1 MAIYPDLEGKTVVVT
16 GASGDL
22 GMAICRK
29 YLALGSNVHALY
41 NTAKAGLEAL
51 ASEPDSAGRLTIAKC
66 DVGNRDE
73 VEQLRSELEQR
84 VEAVDVLINNAGIC
98 KDNLVLAMTFE
109 EFDEVVR
116 VNLHGTFNMT
126 QGMMRLMRH
135 AQQAS
140 IVNVTSV
147 AGVTASFGQSNY
159 SAAKAGISGF
169 TRSIAKELASKGIRV
184 NAIAPGMIESRMVK
198 KVPRHIARTIFD
210 AIPLNRFGRPEEIAE
225 VVAFLGSNASSYI
238 VGQTLV
244 ADGGLVM
251 R

>member
-1 MAIYPDLEGKTVVVT
+1 MAIYSELEGKTVVVT

-22 GMAICRK
+22 GLAICRK
-29 YLALGSNVHALY
+29 YLALGSNVIALY
-41 NTAKAGLEAL
+41 NNTKASLDEL
-51 ASEPDSAGRLTIAKC
+51 AAEPASAGRLTIAKC
-66 DVGNRDE
+66 DVANRDD
-73 VEQLRSELEQR
+73 VERLRGELEQR
-84 VEAVDVLINNAGIC
+84 LEAIDVLVNNAGIN
-98 KDNLVLAMTFE
+98 KDNLVSTMTFE

-126 QGMMRLMRH
+126 QGMLRLMRH
-135 AQQAS
+135 ATQAS

-198 KVPRHIARTIFD
+198 KVPRHIVRTISD

-225 VVAFLGSNASSYI
+225 VVAFLSSNAASYI

>member
-1 MAIYPDLEGKTVVVT
+1 MAIYPELEGKNVVVT

-22 GMAICRK
+22 GLAICRK
-29 YLALGSNVHALY
+29 YLALGSNVYALY
-41 NTAKAGLEAL
+41 NSAKAGLEAIAAES
-51 ASEPDSAGRLTIAKC
+51 ASANRLFIMKC
-66 DVGNRDE
+66 DVSSRDE
-73 VEQLRSELEQR
+73 VEQLRSDLEAR
-84 VEAVDVLINNAGIC
+84 MEAIDVLVNNAGIC
-98 KDNLVLAMTFE
+98 KDNLISTMTLE
-109 EFDEVVR
+109 EFDDVVR

-126 QGMMRLMRH
+126 QGMLRLMRR

-147 AGVTASFGQSNY
+147 AGVTSSFGQANY

-169 TRSIAKELASKGIRV
+169 TRSVAKELAPKGVRV
-184 NAIAPGMIESRMVK
+184 NAVAPGMIESRMVK
-198 KVPRHIARTIFD
+198 KVPRQIARAIFD
-210 AIPLNRFGRPEEIAE
+210 AIPLDRLGRPDEIAE
-225 VVAFLGSNASSYI
+225 VVAFLSSNAASYI